1 MPKFPTLATAL
12 DRPRVALPAVVLHRA
27 GEMRYATADK
37 RYEVAVR
44 VAEDGYRTYGV
55 RHIDGT
61 QAVVAMLRE
70 VRECIGAH
78 MISGG
83 ATWHAHLVH

>member
-12 DRPRVALPAVVLHRA
+12 GQPRVALPAVVLHRA

-37 RYEVAVR
+37 RYEVAGR
-44 VAEDGYRTYGV
+44 IAEGGYRTYDV
-55 RHIDGT
+55 RHVDGAH
-61 QAVVAMLRE
+61 AVVALLRE

-78 MISGG
+78 MVSGG